1 MITPCKDDEDVIRTL
16 GQTPTAF
23 VDSGTSLPA
32 FGSYRGPLPPID
44 LRASLADRALRRKKW
59 VWLGIASDEIWISL
73 AVVRMGYATNTFAFA
88 FDPKSRAMLVDKT
101 VIGPPRAARIA
112 DDPHASGVLA
122 GFDSGKTHVSIE
134 RDHAE
139 CHVRGTLGADFE
151 LDVRLDES
159 ASPPPIAAIA
169 KLSSGSAGSGSGS
182 LTSATEK
189 RVLTKVKGSA
199 TLGGRTFRLDHN
211 TNAIGGY
218 DYTHGLMPRHT
229 QWRWAFALGRST
241 KGEPISFNVVDGFVG
256 EAECAAW
263 TSTAIHPLVSPKF
276 EFDRAH
282 PERPWKL
289 TGEGIDLT
297 FDVGA
302 VHAQHTNL
310 LVVRSHFLQPV
321 GAFTGTLRIGDR
333 DVELDS
339 VLGVVED
346 QDVVW

>member
-1 MITPCKDDEDVIRTL
+1 MRTL
-16 GQTPTAF
+16 EQTPTAF

-32 FGSYRGPLPPID
+32 FGSYRGPLPAID
-44 LRASLADRALRRKKW
+44 LRAGLADRAIRRKKW

-88 FDPKSRAMLVDKT
+88 FDPKSRVMLADKT

-122 GFDSGKTHVSIE
+122 GFESGKTHVLIE

-139 CHVRGTLGADFE
+139 CHVRGSLGADFE

-159 ASPPPIAAIA
+159 SSPPPIAAIA
-169 KLSSGSAGSGSGS
+169 GLGGS
-182 LTSATEK
+182 LASATEK

-199 TLGGRTFRLDHN
+199 RVAGRTFRLDQ
-211 TNAIGGY
+211 ALGGY

-229 QWRWAFALGRST
+229 QWRWAFGLGRST
-241 KGEPISFNVVDGFVG
+241 KGEPIAFNVVEGFVG
-256 EAECAAW
+256 EAECAAFDK
-263 TSTAIHPLVSPKF
+263 TAIHPLVSPKF
-276 EFDRAH
+276 VFDRNN
-282 PERPWKL
+282 PEKEWKL

-321 GAFTGTLRIGDR
+321 GTFRGTLRIGSR